1 MRHAFP
7 PPPRVPDESKVQRAH
22 EVENISTKT
31 VFGIAP
37 GDTGSVIVTDGQF
50 NVLIKAGLVKVIAEP
65 SDEAEP
71 ETEATVEEI
80 LHGYVVEASDHVTV
94 DDNQEGE

>member
-1 MRHAFP
+1 VRHAFP
-7 PPPRVPDESKVQRAH
+7 PPPRVPDESKVQRSH

-31 VFGIAP
+31 VFGIEP

-65 SDEAEP
+65 EAE
-71 ETEATVEEI
+71 EEKEVSDA
-80 LHGYVVEASDHVTV
+80 GKFSNPDDVTYFTYDASPHK
-94 DDNQEGE
+94 EGE